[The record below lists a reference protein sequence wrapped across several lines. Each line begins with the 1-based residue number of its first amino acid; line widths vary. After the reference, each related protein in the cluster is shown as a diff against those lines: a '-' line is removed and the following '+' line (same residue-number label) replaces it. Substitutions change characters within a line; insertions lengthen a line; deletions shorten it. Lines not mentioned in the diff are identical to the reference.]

1 MPPAPLG
8 RAPIRASF
16 PGPMA
21 RTISLTLLAVFLL
34 AGCAGNTRAR
44 AAARE
49 EAIAAVPAIPAQTLG
64 PNDVFEVRVV
74 GEQELTGAY
83 RVSSDGT
90 IAFPFCGKVAVSGET
105 ATQVSQL
112 LTTCLADGYLKNPQV
127 TVFIKE
133 ANSKKVFVLGE
144 VQKPGTF
151 AYEDGMSVI
160 QAITLAGGFTKLAA
174 KNSVLVTRTVDGKE
188 QRVKLAV
195 DDIGTGKRENF
206 HLQPGDIVFV
216 SESFF

>member
-1 MPPAPLG
+1 
-8 RAPIRASF
+8 
-16 PGPMA
+16 MA
-21 RTISLTLLAVFLL
+21 RTLKILPLLVSLLL
-34 AGCAGNTRAR
+34 AGCTGPSRAQR
-44 AAARE
+44 TARE
-49 EAIAAVPAIPAQTLG
+49 EAVASVPAIPAQTLG

-83 RVSSDGT
+83 RVSSEGAIT
-90 IAFPFCGKVAVSGET
+90 FPFCGRVGVAGLT
-105 ATQVSQL
+105 ATQVSGL

-151 AYEDGMSVI
+151 AFEDNMSVI

-174 KNSVLVTRTVDGKE
+174 RNSVLVTRTVDGKE

-216 SESFF
+216 AESFF

>member
-1 MPPAPLG
+1 MLASPTRMAPVN
-8 RAPIRASF
+8 RF
-16 PGPMA
+16 V
-21 RTISLTLLAVFLL
+21 SLSVAVLLV
-34 AGCAGNTRAR
+34 GCAGQQQAR
-44 AAARE
+44 NAAPE
-49 EAIAAVPAIPAQTLG
+49 QAISVPSVPAQTLG
-64 PNDVFEVRVV
+64 SNDVFEVRVV

-83 RVSSDGT
+83 RVASDGAIT
-90 IAFPFCGKVAVSGET
+90 FPFCGKVAVAGHT
-105 ATQVSQL
+105 ATEVSVQ

-151 AYEDGMSVI
+151 AYEDDMSVI

-174 KNSVLVTRTVDGKE
+174 RNSVLVTRTVDGKE
-188 QRVKLAV
+188 QRVKIPV
-195 DDIGTGKRENF
+195 DDITSGKRENF

-216 SESFF
+216 AESFF

>member
-1 MPPAPLG
+1 MV
-8 RAPIRASF
+8 R
-16 PGPMA
+16 
-21 RTISLTLLAVFLL
+21 TLLSSLLAAALL
-34 AGCAGNTRAR
+34 AGCAAR
-44 AAARE
+44 ISPPQGARPLV
-49 EAIAAVPAIPAQTLG
+49 IPAVPVPAQALG

-74 GEQELTGAY
+74 GEDELTGSY

-90 IAFPFCGKVAVSGET
+90 IAFPFCGKVAVAGRT
-105 ATQVSQL
+105 APEISER
-112 LTTCLADGYLKNPQV
+112 LTICLSDGYLKNPQV

-151 AYEDGMSVI
+151 PYEDGMSVI

-174 KNSVLVTRTVDGKE
+174 KNSVLVTRTTDGQE

-195 DDIGTGKRENF
+195 DDIGAGKKENF
-206 HLQPGDIVFV
+206 YLQPGDIVYV
-216 SESFF
+216 AESFF

>member
-1 MPPAPLG
+1 
-8 RAPIRASF
+8 
-16 PGPMA
+16 MA
-21 RTISLTLLAVFLL
+21 RTILVSSLLLSLV
-34 AGCAGNTRAR
+34 AGCAGSSSSARR
-44 AAARE
+44 AAHE
-49 EAIAAVPAIPAQTLG
+49 KAVASGPVVPAQTLG
-64 PNDVFEVRVV
+64 PNDVFEIRVV

-83 RVSSDGT
+83 RVSSDGA
-90 IAFPFCGKVAVSGET
+90 IAFPFCGRVAVAGQT
-105 ATQVSQL
+105 ATQVSGL

-206 HLQPGDIVFV
+206 YLQPGDIVFV